1 MDLWHGALSEFVHA
15 ATTGHLAREMSHRYA
30 AYHKS
35 VPKQGE
41 YASWENSLAALA
53 SVLRPLAAPFGR
65 GPRLRGDEALL
76 AADVGSRS
84 PQEPSVLLEYHLP
97 LSDRRIDV
105 LLTGYN
111 ALGEASCLVVELKQ
125 WSSAA
130 VETSNPDTYNVD
142 VRGKPHQ
149 HPCDQAQS
157 YADFLN
163 ACQGAF
169 TSGALQ
175 ATAVAYCHNLS
186 APGARAL
193 RDARYHAAVEAAPL
207 FARGE
212 EDALLHH
219 VRERVGYGDGAA
231 VLRQITAAAFR
242 PGKRVLES
250 VEAVLKGDD
259 QWVLLDEQRQA
270 FHEILSSVRR
280 AVASRAQ
287 DGCHT
292 QPTVIVVRGGPG
304 TGKTV
309 IAMELLAAA
318 LQFGWSAAHATGGKA
333 FTTALRSKFK
343 GADGIFIW
351 NMATRHAPFKGLD
364 LLLVDEAHRVRTSSK
379 TRFTP
384 KSDVS
389 TRSQAEELIDAAKVT
404 VFLLDENQFMRPDE
418 IGTTAT
424 LKEAAAARSARVAE
438 FDLVTQFRCGGA
450 TEYADWVDH
459 LLHFTSTPPRPWRAS
474 FRVDLLDAPEQLD
487 AMLQRAQADGV
498 TARVVAGFCWPWSDP
513 EADGALPADVQIG
526 DWRRP
531 WNRKAGERTYKPA
544 DHPYTRWA
552 ETPEGVDQVGCIYS
566 AQGFEFGRVAVIW
579 GEDLVWR
586 SGAWVAQR
594 AHSHDKPVARSKDQ
608 MEVLVRNAYRVL
620 LTRGMSAC
628 SLYVVDPE
636 TRAHVASQLRGMQ
649 DEATA

>member
-1 MDLWHGALSEFVHA
+1 MDLWHGALSEFVDA
-15 ATTGHLAREMSHRYA
+15 ATTGHLAREMSNRYA
-30 AYHKS
+30 GYHAS
-35 VPKQGE
+35 IPDQPE

-53 SVLRPLAAPFGR
+53 AALRPLAAPARLGAHPR
-65 GPRLRGDEALL
+65 GGEALL
-76 AADVGSRS
+76 AADVASS
-84 PQEPSVLLEYHLP
+84 KNQEPSVLLEYHLP
-97 LSDRRIDV
+97 LSNRRIDV
-105 LLTGYN
+105 VLTGYN
-111 ALGEASCLVVELKQ
+111 ALGEARCLVIELKQ
-125 WSSAA
+125 WSSATL
-130 VETSNPDTYNVD
+130 EPSNPDAYNV
-142 VRGKPHQ
+142 VVLGKIRH
-149 HPCDQAQS
+149 HPCDQAKS
-157 YADFLN
+157 YADYLN

-175 ATAVAYCHNLS
+175 ATAVAYCHNLG
-186 APGARAL
+186 ATGARAL
-193 RDARYHAAVEAAPL
+193 RDPRYHAAVQAAPL

-212 EDALLHH
+212 EDALLQH
-219 VRERVGYGDGAA
+219 VRETVGFGDGSV
-231 VLRQITAAAFR
+231 VLRQVTAATFR

-280 AVASRAQ
+280 AVASRTHDAR
-287 DGCHT
+287 HT
-292 QPTVIVVRGGPG
+292 QPTVILVRGGPG

-318 LQFGWSAAHATGGKA
+318 LKFGWSAAHATGGKA

-343 GADGIFIW
+343 GADDIFIW

-389 TRSQAEELIDAAKVT
+389 ARSQAEELIDAAKVT

-424 LKEAAAARSARVAE
+424 LKEAAHARSARVAE
-438 FDLVTQFRCGGA
+438 FDLITQFRCGGA
-450 TEYADWVDH
+450 TEYASWVDH
-459 LLHFTSTPPRPWRAS
+459 LLQFDPAPPRPWRSA
-474 FRVDLLDAPEQLD
+474 FQLELVDAPEKLD
-487 AMLQRAQADGV
+487 DMLRRAVADRV

-513 EADGALPADVQIG
+513 DADGTLPADVTIG

-531 WNRKAGERTYKPA
+531 WNRKAGERAYKPA

-552 ETPEGVDQVGCIYS
+552 ETDEGFDQVGCIYS
-566 AQGFEFGRVAVIW
+566 AQGFEFRRVGVIW

-608 MEVLVRNAYRVL
+608 MGVLVRNAYRVL
-620 LTRGMSAC
+620 LTRGMQAC
-628 SLYVVDPE
+628 SLYIVDPE
-636 TRAHVASQLRGMQ
+636 TRAHVAQMLDGMQ
-649 DEATA
+649 GA